1 MSHDTAGKYFPR
13 ARAALPLALLLAACA
28 SPPAPKAKAPPP
40 VVTQSRTPALADMLP
55 ASASGKMGVPVE
67 LRYSFDSSVQ
77 VGQAVTLHLAAIPQ
91 VAGNNLSV
99 SLKTDPGIRAATGEI
114 HAQKATASA
123 AYRQQVSIT
132 RLAGG
137 PSELRVLVTMDMPIG
152 SAFGYYSIPLDGAPP
167 AAKQP
172 SDRTD

>member
-1 MSHDTAGKYFPR
+1 MSHITAGKNILR

-28 SPPAPKAKAPPP
+28 STPTPQRAPPP
-40 VVTQSRTPALADMLP
+40 AVAASRVPALEDMLP
-55 ASASGKMGVPVE
+55 ATSSAKMGVPVE
-67 LRYSFDSSVQ
+67 LRYSFDASVQ
-77 VGQAVTLHLAAIPQ
+77 TGQAVTLYLAAIPQ

-99 SLKTDPGIRAATGEI
+99 SLKTHPGIRATTGEI
-114 HAQKATASA
+114 HEQKATASA

-167 AAKQP
+167 AAKKAV
-172 SDRTD
+172 DRTD